1 MGEQVNQHGNPSHL
15 SPLADQALVAQAMR
29 SRLGALKGQFSVPDD
44 FDRMGQ
50 EEIADL
56 FEGIAEH

>member
-1 MGEQVNQHGNPSHL
+1 MGEQDNQHKSSSHL
-15 SPLADQALVAQAMR
+15 SPLANQVVVAQTKR

-50 EEIADL
+50 EQIADL
-56 FEGIAEH
+56 FEGIAEQ

>member
-1 MGEQVNQHGNPSHL
+1 MEEKDKQHKSQSHL
-15 SPLADQALVAQAMR
+15 SSLADQAVVAQTKR

-44 FDRMGQ
+44 SDRMGQ

>member
-1 MGEQVNQHGNPSHL
+1 MGEQDNQQGSPSHR
-15 SPLADQALVAQAMR
+15 SPLADQAVVAQAKR
-29 SRLGALKGQFSVPDD
+29 SRLGALRGQFSVPDD

-56 FEGIAEH
+56 FEGIAKH

>member
-1 MGEQVNQHGNPSHL
+1 MEEQGKQHDSPSHRL
-15 SPLADQALVAQAMR
+15 PLADQAVVAQTKR

>member
-1 MGEQVNQHGNPSHL
+1 MGEQDKQPKSPTHL
-15 SPLADQALVAQAMR
+15 SPMADQAVLAQTKR

>member
-1 MGEQVNQHGNPSHL
+1 MGEQDKQHKSPSHL
-15 SPLADQALVAQAMR
+15 SPLANQVVVAQTKR
-29 SRLGALKGQFSVPDD
+29 SRLGALKGQFSIPDD
-44 FDRMGQ
+44 FDHMGQ